1 MRKTGCDIAPRQI
14 ALGALLMLAGLAFAP
29 AAGAAAEILAG
40 FYARDGN
47 DGSPAATAGNNIYVK
62 FFPDRWLGML
72 FIPYPYATGVDPAT
86 VDAVF
91 AAARARTTSA
101 AYLKNRFDL
110 LEWPAT
116 VQIERYGYLGDRIAF
131 ECGALSACTIRL
143 GDGYLELVK
152 PGVINEHIVRYRHVA
167 LP

>member
-1 MRKTGCDIAPRQI
+1 MSRNLR
-14 ALGALLMLAGLAFAP
+14 AFALAALFALAP
-29 AAGAAAEILAG
+29 PILAAGENLAG

-72 FIPYPYATGVDPAT
+72 FIPYPYAAGVDAAT
-86 VDAVF
+86 VDEVF
-91 AAARARTTSA
+91 AAARAQTTSA
-101 AYLKNRFDL
+101 AYLRNRFGL
-110 LEWPAT
+110 LDEAAT
-116 VQIERYGYLGDRIAF
+116 VQIERYGYLGERIAF
-131 ECGALSACTIRL
+131 ECGALSACTIEL
-143 GDGYLELVK
+143 GDGYLELIK

>member
-1 MRKTGCDIAPRQI
+1 MPRHAPAV
-14 ALGALLMLAGLAFAP
+14 ALAALLAFAP
-29 AAGAAAEILAG
+29 AAGAASENLAG
-40 FYARDGN
+40 FYARAGN

-72 FIPYPYATGVDPAT
+72 FIPYPYATGVDAAT

-101 AYLKNRFDL
+101 AYLKGRFGL
-110 LEWPAT
+110 LAEAAT
-116 VQIERYGYLGDRIAF
+116 VQIERYGYLGERIAF

-143 GDGYLELVK
+143 GADYLELIK
-152 PGVINEHIVRYRHVA
+152 PGIINEHIVRYQHVA
-167 LP
+167 FP